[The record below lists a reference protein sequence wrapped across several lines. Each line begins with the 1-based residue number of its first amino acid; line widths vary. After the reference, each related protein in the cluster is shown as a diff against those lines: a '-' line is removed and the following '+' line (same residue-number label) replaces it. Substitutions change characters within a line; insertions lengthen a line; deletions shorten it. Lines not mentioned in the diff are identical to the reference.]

1 MAEIVLDK
9 VTKLYPDGAKAVSDV
24 DITIAD
30 GEFIILVGPSGCGKS
45 TTLNM
50 IAGLEDISTG
60 ELRIAGERVNER
72 APKDRDIAMVFQ
84 SYALY
89 PHMTVRDNL
98 AFGLRM
104 QRTEQA
110 VIDQR
115 VAAAAVHGSWAEYFI
130 APAQGVVPLNDAI
143 DDETAAQLIGMP
155 ISALMLLDF
164 VNLQPGQWLIQN
176 TANGAVGKTVAM
188 IAQARGQ
195 QVINLVRRSSAVA
208 ELQALGIQ
216 HVVAADQ
223 ADWREQVKAL
233 HGGQPLMA
241 GVDSI
246 GGAASGELLALLSE
260 NGLLVSFGSMS
271 GEAMQ
276 IASGDLIFKQATV
289 KGFWASAVNKQLPAE
304 RKKALIVELLTLAA
318 QKKLALPVE
327 GVFSFEQIHSAALKA
342 VEGARQGKVLL
353 KP

>member
-1 MAEIVLDK
+1 MRSIIHCNFGEPAEVLQ
-9 VTKLYPDGAKAVSDV
+9 LAEMPQP
-24 DITIAD
+24 
-30 GEFIILVGPSGCGKS
+30 EPQ
-45 TTLNM
+45 
-50 IAGLEDISTG
+50 
-60 ELRIAGERVNER
+60 AGEVRIKTILSPMHNHDVW
-72 APKDRDIAMVFQ
+72 
-84 SYALY
+84 
-89 PHMTVRDNL
+89 TVRGNYGYKPAL
-98 AFGLRM
+98 PAIGGS
-104 QRTEQA
+104 EA
-110 VIDQR
+110 VGVIDALGEGVSGVALGQR
-115 VAAAAVHGSWAEYFI
+115 VAVAAVHGSWAEYFI

-195 QVINLVRRSSAVA
+195 QVINLVRRSSAIA

-223 ADWREQVKAL
+223 ADWREQVKAM

-260 NGLLVSFGSMS
+260 NSLLVSFGSMS

>member
-1 MAEIVLDK
+1 MRSIIHCTFGEPAAVLQLAEMPL
-9 VTKLYPDGAKAVSDV
+9 P
-24 DITIAD
+24 
-30 GEFIILVGPSGCGKS
+30 EPQ
-45 TTLNM
+45 
-50 IAGLEDISTG
+50 
-60 ELRIAGERVNER
+60 AGEVRIKTILSPMHNHDVW
-72 APKDRDIAMVFQ
+72 
-84 SYALY
+84 
-89 PHMTVRDNL
+89 TVRGNYGYKPAL
-98 AFGLRM
+98 PAIGGS
-104 QRTEQA
+104 EA
-110 VIDQR
+110 VGVIDALGAGVSGVALGQR
-115 VAAAAVHGSWAEYFI
+115 VAVAAVHGSWAEYFI
-130 APAQGVVPLNDAI
+130 APAQGVVPLNDAV

-208 ELQALGIQ
+208 EMQALGIQ

-223 ADWREQVKAL
+223 ADWREQVKAI
-233 HGGQPLMA
+233 HGSQPLMA

-246 GGAASGELLALLSE
+246 GGSASGELLALLSE

-289 KGFWASAVNKQLPAE
+289 KGFWASAVNKQLPAQ
-304 RKKALIVELLTLAA
+304 RKKALIAELLTLAA

-342 VEGARQGKVLL
+342 VEGGRQGKVLL

>member
-1 MAEIVLDK
+1 MRSIIHCNFGEPAEVLQ
-9 VTKLYPDGAKAVSDV
+9 LAEMPQP
-24 DITIAD
+24 
-30 GEFIILVGPSGCGKS
+30 EPQ
-45 TTLNM
+45 
-50 IAGLEDISTG
+50 
-60 ELRIAGERVNER
+60 AGEVRIKTILSPMHNHDVW
-72 APKDRDIAMVFQ
+72 
-84 SYALY
+84 
-89 PHMTVRDNL
+89 TVRGNYGYKPAL
-98 AFGLRM
+98 PAIGGS
-104 QRTEQA
+104 EA
-110 VIDQR
+110 VGVIDALGEGVSGVALGQR
-115 VAAAAVHGSWAEYFI
+115 VAVAAVHGSWAEYFI

-223 ADWREQVKAL
+223 ADWREQVKAM
-233 HGGQPLMA
+233 HDGQPLMA

-260 NGLLVSFGSMS
+260 NSLLVSFGSMS

>member
-1 MAEIVLDK
+1 MRSIIHCNFGEPAEVLQ
-9 VTKLYPDGAKAVSDV
+9 LAEMPQP
-24 DITIAD
+24 
-30 GEFIILVGPSGCGKS
+30 EPQ
-45 TTLNM
+45 
-50 IAGLEDISTG
+50 
-60 ELRIAGERVNER
+60 AGEVRIKTILSPMHNHDVW
-72 APKDRDIAMVFQ
+72 
-84 SYALY
+84 
-89 PHMTVRDNL
+89 TVRGNYGYKPAL
-98 AFGLRM
+98 PAIGGS
-104 QRTEQA
+104 EA
-110 VIDQR
+110 VGVIDALGEGVSGVALGQR
-115 VAAAAVHGSWAEYFI
+115 VAVAAVHGSWAEYFI
-130 APAQGVVPLNDAI
+130 APAQSVVPLNDAI

-289 KGFWASAVNKQLPAE
+289 KGFWASAVNQQLPAE